1 MAFIPILPV
10 SAGSP
15 NRAPAALCIPGFRIS
30 TNTRA
35 LGPFQATPRGRNNTP
50 TTKTLISKID
60 YNEIGQVLNK
70 HLHSTDSLNF
80 LQNIAYTYNERGWL
94 LSSSAPLFAMNLYYN
109 TLTNKAYNGNIMYQY
124 WGTPGNITK
133 RYLYS
138 YDMLNRLMY
147 GEILLVPS
155 GTITNSEQGIGYDL
169 NGNITKLTHI
179 QSSVTFDNFL
189 YSYSSGGNP
198 TNQLQSINDVST
210 NNTGLVAGTTNYTY
224 DGNGN
229 ELTQTNS
236 TNNQQNKTF
245 TYNLLNLPQTVVA
258 NTSTTTTTT
267 LTYTYDATGQKLRRK
282 STGGNNTTDY
292 VAGIQYDGPTTPAL
306 SFIQTEEGKAV
317 PNGTGYDYVYY
328 LGDNLGNTRVTFGT
342 KTGAAV
348 SYQNDDYYPFGLEIN
363 NSVLSPK
370 NEYLYNKKEL
380 QEETQEYDY
389 GARFYDPV
397 IARWNTI
404 DPLAEKS
411 RRWSPYNYVED
422 NPIRFIDPDGMMCDC
437 GPGKQANDDRYR
449 PHYQPYIG
457 GKAGKND
464 FVKLPGKQGGT
475 KWNPNVHSTA
485 DAVRLYGKGAQ
496 DISGRLMQASSDG
509 PGVYK
514 GDRIYF
520 GFDGPKD
527 WDDIDVGMAT
537 GKSIA
542 GSNPHAGDYQG
553 LIDFSDDWGAISAVA
568 LTMGWGGGI
577 SAGAEALE
585 SGGGE
590 ALETGIQANKI
601 AGDAFRDE
609 IAGLLQNEGREVST
623 EVYKW
628 TPFGRRFIDIEVSQ
642 GGKVLGGVETKLG
655 SSRYLPAQQAKDAW
669 LYLFEG
675 YPVNVVRGP

>member
-1 MAFIPILPV
+1 VAFIPILPV

-380 QEETQEYDY
+380 QEELTEYDY

-397 IARWNTI
+397 IARWNVI
-404 DPLAEKS
+404 DPFAEKS
-411 RRWSPYNYVED
+411 RRWSSYSYGED
-422 NPIRFIDPDGMMCDC
+422 NPIKNIDIDGDTVIVSEGSRFSSLSGREITTVDITLTGKVENDSSTPFTSAQMQGYTDRLNTAIKNDYTVSGEEVESTMTSNLTVASSTNPVQSGDNVFRVVDPDKIPDG
-437 GPGKQANDDRYR
+437 N
-449 PHYQPYIG
+449 
-457 GKAGKND
+457 
-464 FVKLPGKQGGT
+464 GGT
-475 KWNPNVHSTA
+475 YP
-485 DAVRLYGKGAQ
+485 
-496 DISGRLMQASSDG
+496 ASSGVVGRAPFGQNVEYISSSIVNATPATTG
-509 PGVYK
+509 PN
-514 GDRIYF
+514 
-520 GFDGPKD
+520 
-527 WDDIDVGMAT
+527 ANT
-537 GKSIA
+537 GKDANGGATLERTGAHEFGHTANLQHPAIGTMPGNLMNQTVRPDA
-542 GSNPHAGDYQG
+542 GTKITPDQIKQILQSNKDGKLNQG
-553 LIDFSDDWGAISAVA
+553 
-568 LTMGWGGGI
+568 
-577 SAGAEALE
+577 
-585 SGGGE
+585 
-590 ALETGIQANKI
+590 
-601 AGDAFRDE
+601 
-609 IAGLLQNEGREVST
+609 
-623 EVYKW
+623 
-628 TPFGRRFIDIEVSQ
+628 
-642 GGKVLGGVETKLG
+642 
-655 SSRYLPAQQAKDAW
+655 QQH
-669 LYLFEG
+669 
-675 YPVNVVRGP
+675 